1 MDTVY
6 VLICISFSSKRSH
19 YLFFSCSLL
28 VYFHSNL
35 CLSSFH
41 RFRWLGFQHQKHV
54 FFMSFLVLVLSH
66 SDLPTNFN
74 QCQCLRNYRDPAKF
88 HYLFLTQ
95 NPSIPKTHGIFL
107 CSFSAF
113 SAFIKL
119 ETPSS
124 FL

>member
-1 MDTVY
+1 MDTAY
-6 VLICISFSSKRSH
+6 VLICISFLSKRSH

-28 VYFHSNL
+28 VDFHSNL

-41 RFRWLGFQHQKHV
+41 HFRWLSFQHQKHV
-54 FFMSFLVLVLSH
+54 FFMNFLVLVLSH
-66 SDLPTNFN
+66 SDLPTNFD

-95 NPSIPKTHGIFL
+95 NLSIPKAHGIFCVRSQL
-107 CSFSAF
+107 LSSFHPY
-113 SAFIKL
+113 
-119 ETPSS
+119 PSS